1 MYGKGSTS
9 PHATERSAI
18 HIVTLWFPPP
28 IRRTVITRFKLLS
41 SWHIMLPSSEDKSK
55 LCSSIWI
62 RTILL
67 YKRVSNKYSDSVAP
81 VPPATWP
88 RRSHISDT
96 SMYCFI
102 VKQGFYI
109 HSIWQLAHFSE
120 FWRHHFVFIGKENRN
135 IVISRRKVVEVSG
148 LSKKLCL
155 GVTYFLKCLGRNTRG
170 GGGYIYTKNI
180 FVCIM
185 FVILVTFQKRKKE
198 RKER

>member
-135 IVISRRKVVEVSG
+135 IITW
-148 LSKKLCL
+148 CHF
-155 GVTYFLKCLGRNTRG
+155 T
-170 GGGYIYTKNI
+170 
-180 FVCIM
+180 
-185 FVILVTFQKRKKE
+185 QKTCDQDWAKSSVWG
-198 RKER
+198 